1 MNRSALTAAEVL
13 IQCLENEG
21 VEVVFGV
28 PGGPLTPFYEALSQ
42 SKKIRHVL
50 AKHEEGAAFMANGY
64 ARVSRKLG
72 VCCATSGPGGTNA
85 LTAIASSTA
94 DSVPVLIITAQ
105 VATSNFGAGAAQD
118 GSPLGI
124 DLVQIY
130 KPATKF
136 SAMLAKSSRI
146 QDLVQRAVR
155 IAQTGRPGAVHINLP
170 VDLTKQPS
178 DYVLIKREEY
188 LIPNKAIDQLAIKKA
203 LTLLINAKNPMI
215 LAGTG
220 VLASNA
226 LDSLQK
232 FADRTKIPVA
242 TTPKAKGVFPESH
255 PLSLGVLGLSGHA
268 QAESYFN
275 SPSLDALM
283 VIGTS
288 LGETVTYNWKENL
301 SAPIIHIDVD
311 PYEIGKNY
319 PATIGIV
326 GDARL
331 VLEEALNIFEKSYA
345 AMPGRHADPLCSLRN
360 TIPRHIEF
368 PAIDLKSKPIK
379 PQWMIHELRSVI
391 PGDTLLFVDIGNCM
405 MWFGHY
411 FNVPIPGTYFIN
423 LGFGAM
429 GHAVAAAA
437 GAQIAAPDRSVIVV
451 TGDAAFAMNGM
462 EVHTAAEHQLPVIWI
477 VMNNSGHGMV
487 HQGEMVLR
495 GNVVSQSKFSNT
507 IDFAKLG
514 EALGALS
521 WRVESAKE
529 FNQAISLA
537 LSSKQPAV
545 IDVLIDC
552 EEIPPGLS
560 QRAQALKK
568 AFANNKTASGMPG
581 LST

>member
-1 MNRSALTAAEVL
+1 MSSSIVSAVEVL
-13 IQCLENEG
+13 IRCLENEG

-42 SKKIRHVL
+42 SKIRHVL

-64 ARVSRKLG
+64 ARVSHKLG

-85 LTAIASSTA
+85 LTGIASSTA

-136 SAMLAKSSRI
+136 SAMIAKSSRM
-146 QDLVQRAVR
+146 QDLVQRAIRV
-155 IAQTGRPGAVHINLP
+155 ALSGRHGAVHINLP
-170 VDLTKQPS
+170 VDIAKQPC
-178 DYVLIKREEY
+178 DFIQTKRNEYVIS
-188 LIPNKAIDQLAIKKA
+188 NQAIDRLAIQKA
-203 LTLLINAKNPMI
+203 LTLLMNAKNPMI
-215 LAGTG
+215 LVGTG

-226 LDSLQK
+226 LNVLQK
-232 FADRTKIPVA
+232 FADLTKIPVA
-242 TTPKAKGVFPESH
+242 TSPKAKGVFPENH

-275 SPSLDALM
+275 SSSLDGLM
-283 VIGTS
+283 VIGSS
-288 LGETVTYNWKENL
+288 LGETVTYNWKKNF
-301 SAPIIHIDVD
+301 SAPIIHVDID
-311 PYEIGKNY
+311 PLEIGKNF
-319 PATIGIV
+319 PVTIGIV
-326 GDARL
+326 GDARI

-345 AMPGRHADPLCSLRN
+345 TIPSRTADPLCSLRN

-368 PAIDLKSKPIK
+368 PLINLKSKPIK
-379 PQWMIHELRSVI
+379 PQWMIHELRSII
-391 PGDTLLFVDIGNCM
+391 PDDTLLFVDIGNCM

-411 FNVPIPGTYFIN
+411 FNVLTPGTYFIN

-429 GHAVAAAA
+429 GHSVAAAV
-437 GAQIAAPDRSVIVV
+437 GAQIAAPDQNVIVV
-451 TGDAAFAMNGM
+451 TGDAAFTMNGM
-462 EVHTAAEHQLPVIWI
+462 EVHTAVEHQSPVIWI

-495 GNVVSQSKFSNT
+495 GSVVSQSKFSST

-514 EALGALS
+514 QSLGALG
-521 WRVESAKE
+521 WRVESAEE
-529 FNQAISLA
+529 FNQAIVLA
-537 LSSKQPAV
+537 LNSRQPAV

-560 QRAQALKK
+560 QRAQALKN
-568 AFANNKTASGMPG
+568 AFANNKSNSGMPG